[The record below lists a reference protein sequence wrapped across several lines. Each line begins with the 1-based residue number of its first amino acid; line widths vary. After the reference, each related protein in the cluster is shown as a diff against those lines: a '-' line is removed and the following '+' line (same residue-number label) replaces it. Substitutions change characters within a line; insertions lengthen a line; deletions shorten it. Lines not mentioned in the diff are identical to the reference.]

1 MNRQPHRT
9 ATATAAPAPVA
20 VLLTLVLALVL
31 ALVPGIGT
39 AEAAP
44 DSGVEARF
52 VQLINAERAKAGLP
66 ALRVADDLIGVG
78 RRHAVRMAEQDH
90 LHHNPNLGSDVKGW
104 DKVGEN
110 VGRGPDIDRVHAAF
124 MASEGH
130 RRNILDPEWTEVGVG
145 VEMVEGGLWVT
156 ELFRLPSGSSAAPP
170 PPPPPPAA
178 DPAPADPAPEP
189 APAST
194 PAPASD
200 ATTSAAAPAASAEPE
215 PQPPVREVV
224 DVPLPVD
231 RVTLVLARLGVHDDG
246 HPPAGSATP

>member
-1 MNRQPHRT
+1 MNRQPYR
-9 ATATAAPAPVA
+9 TATAAPAPIA

-31 ALVPGIGT
+31 ALVPGIG
-39 AEAAP
+39 AAQAAP

-66 ALRVADDLIGVG
+66 ALRVADDLVGVG

-110 VGRGPDIDRVHAAF
+110 VGRGPDVDRVHAAF

-145 VEMVEGGLWVT
+145 VEMVDGGLWVT
-156 ELFRLPSGSSAAPP
+156 ELFRLPSGASA
-170 PPPPPPAA
+170 PPPAA
-178 DPAPADPAPEP
+178 DPAPADPAPDP
-189 APAST
+189 APTST
-194 PAPASD
+194 PEPASD
-200 ATTSAAAPAASAEPE
+200 ATTSAAAPAAEPDPEPE
-215 PQPPVREVV
+215 PPVREVV

-246 HPPAGSATP
+246 HPPAGSEAP